1 MPGRKAK
8 HSSSPTPLA
17 PRVPLY
23 AAPSLL
29 LSPSQP
35 GAGGGAQLGDSGAF
49 VSLFLEG
56 QEASAPPA
64 ACSRLAGGDESWPQS
79 WEPSSGVQN
88 KQNFFL
94 QLEGEAQ
101 S

>member
-1 MPGRKAK
+1 MPGHKAK
-8 HSSSPTPLA
+8 YGSLSPQGASACSTQP
-17 PRVPLY
+17 PPF
-23 AAPSLL
+23 PSL
-29 LSPSQP
+29 
-35 GAGGGAQLGDSGAF
+35 GRRAQLGDSGAF
-49 VSLFLEG
+49 VPLFLEG
-56 QEASAPPA
+56 REASAPPA
-64 ACSRLAGGDESWPQS
+64 ACSRLAGRDESWPQS